1 MHLTTTTSN
10 LPAATVANL
19 AAWTAAAAD
28 ALAGNTQR
36 AYRSDSAAFA
46 DWCERAQI
54 VSLPAAPETVVEF
67 LKTQSASGLAVATV
81 RRRASSIGRLHTAAG
96 LANPCAHE
104 LVRLALKGIA
114 RTRGTDQRQA
124 APITQRDA
132 ITIAARLGNT
142 TKDLRDLALLLVGRD
157 LLARSAELVSLNV
170 EDVEFDTDGAVI
182 NLRRAKTSTE
192 TVPYFVGQDAARAL
206 SAWLARAGITAGAV
220 FQSLT
225 KGGNATGRAIDTRD
239 VRRILKAVAADCG
252 IEGEISGHS
261 LRVGMAQ
268 DLVAADLDL
277 ASVMVAGGW
286 KSPTMVARYSARVS
300 ARRGAVARFY
310 QR

>member
-1 MHLTTTTSN
+1 MHLTTTTTTLPVSN
-10 LPAATVANL
+10 LANL

-28 ALAGNTQR
+28 ALADNTQR

-46 DWCERAQI
+46 DWCALGQV
-54 VSLPAAPETVVEF
+54 VSLPAAPETVVSF
-67 LKTQSASGLAVATV
+67 LKSQSASGLAVATI
-81 RRRASSIGRLHTAAG
+81 RRRASSIARLHTAAG
-96 LANPCAHE
+96 LANPCEHE

-114 RTRGTDQRQA
+114 RHRGTDQKQA

-132 ITIAARLGNT
+132 ITIAVRLGNA
-142 TKDLRDLALLLVGRD
+142 TKDLRDLALVLVGRD
-157 LLARSAELVSLNV
+157 LLARSAELVSLTV
-170 EDVEFDTDGAVI
+170 EDVEFDADGAVI
-182 NLRRAKTSTE
+182 NLRRAKTTTE
-192 TVPYFVGQDAARAL
+192 AVPYFIGRDAAKAL
-206 SAWLARAGITAGAV
+206 AAWLARAGITSGAV
-220 FQSLT
+220 FQTLT

-239 VRRILKAVAADCG
+239 VRRILKSVAADCG
-252 IEGEISGHS
+252 IEGDISGHS

-277 ASVMVAGGW
+277 ASVMQAGGW
-286 KSPTMVARYSARVS
+286 KSPAMVARYSARVS